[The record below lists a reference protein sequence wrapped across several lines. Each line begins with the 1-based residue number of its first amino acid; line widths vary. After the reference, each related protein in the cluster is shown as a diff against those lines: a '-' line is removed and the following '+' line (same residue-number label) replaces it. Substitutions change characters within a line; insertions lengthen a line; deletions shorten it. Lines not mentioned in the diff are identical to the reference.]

1 MMHIE
6 ILCQSITSENGI
18 QKEVKATVEA
28 YPKGDLYIFF
38 DMGSIRLDIEDPNN
52 HILFYCDYTS
62 VFNHETGET
71 TLIKNSV
78 IKGFVFEDKPDLDG
92 LKEDLKEVLG

>member
-6 ILCQSITSENGI
+6 ILCNSITSENGI
-18 QKEVKATVEA
+18 QKEVKATVEE
-28 YPKGDLYIFF
+28 YPEGSLYIFF

-62 VFNHETGET
+62 VFNHENGET
-71 TLIKNSV
+71 TLIKNDV
-78 IKGFVFEDKPDLDG
+78 IKGFVFEDKPDLDSMKKAAEEE
-92 LKEDLKEVLG
+92 LE